1 MMDIYRE
8 IAKAI
13 AEGESVALA
22 TVVLATAGSPRKEG
36 TKMLIRK
43 DGSTMGTVGGGGVE
57 AQVRQEA
64 LEVMG
69 EGKPRLL
76 HFGLA
81 GEEGEQRGMICGGRM
96 DVFIEPIVAQPTLY
110 LFGAG
115 HISLPVAKIGKLLGF
130 RVVVVDQDPESADP
144 GRFPEADMILV
155 EQWEQLFPKLQMDD
169 SSYIVILT
177 GNHITDQGVLEW
189 ALGTGARYIG
199 MVGSKSKREAMFSHL
214 SAKGVADKSLN
225 RVHFPIGLEIQ
236 AETPEEIA
244 VSILAQIIKIRRAS

>member
-36 TKMLIRK
+36 TKMLVRK

-57 AQVRQEA
+57 AQVCQEA
-64 LEVMG
+64 LEVIE

-96 DVFIEPIVAQPTLY
+96 DVFIEPIVAQPTLH

-115 HISLPVAKIGKLLGF
+115 HISLAVAEIGKLLGF
-130 RVVVVDQDPESADP
+130 RVVVMDQDPESADP
-144 GRFPEADMILV
+144 ERFPEADMILV
-155 EQWEQLFPKLQMDD
+155 EQWEQLLPKLKIDD
-169 SSYIVILT
+169 SSYLVILT
-177 GNHITDQGVLEW
+177 GNHVTDQIVLEW
-189 ALGTGARYIG
+189 ALGTEARYIG
-199 MVGSKSKREAMFSHL
+199 MVGSKSKREAIFSNL
-214 SAKGVADKSLN
+214 LAKGIAEGSLDKVRS
-225 RVHFPIGLEIQ
+225 PIGLEIY

-244 VSILAQIIKIRRAS
+244 VSILAQIVKIRRAS

>member
-1 MMDIYRE
+1 MDIYHE
-8 IAKAI
+8 IVKAI
-13 AEGESVALA
+13 AEGESIALA

-36 TKMLIRK
+36 AKMLIRR

-57 AQVRQEA
+57 DQVRQEA
-64 LEVMG
+64 LEVMK

-96 DVFIEPIVAQPTLY
+96 DVFIEPILSQPTLY

-115 HISLPVAKIGKLLGF
+115 HIALPAAKIGKLLGF
-130 RVVVVDQDPESADP
+130 RVVVVDPNPESADP

-155 EQWEQLFPKLQMDD
+155 EQWEQAFTKLQIND

-177 GNHITDQGVLEW
+177 GNHVTDQIVLES
-189 ALGTGARYIG
+189 ALGTEAKYIG
-199 MVGSKSKREAMFSHL
+199 MIASKNKREAIFSNL
-214 SAKGVADKSLN
+214 SAKGIAEELLN
-225 RVHFPIGLEIQ
+225 KVHSPIGLEIH
-236 AETPEEIA
+236 AETPDEIA
-244 VSILAQIIKIRRAS
+244 VSILAQIVKIRRAS